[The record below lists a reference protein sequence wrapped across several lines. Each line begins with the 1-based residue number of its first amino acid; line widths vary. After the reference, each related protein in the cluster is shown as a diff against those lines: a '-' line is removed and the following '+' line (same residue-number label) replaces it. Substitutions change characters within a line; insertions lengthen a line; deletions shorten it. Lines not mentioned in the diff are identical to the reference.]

1 MEHATSTTGSTISSA
16 KVEGTNVYSLSG
28 DKLGSIH
35 EIVIDKV
42 SGHVRYAELEFGGF
56 LGMGTDVYPL
66 PWGKLKYDLVKDG
79 YVVDVSKDQLDKA
92 PKYPVGDDVEYTE
105 KYGRGVYDYYDT
117 PWF

>member
-16 KVEGTNVYSLSG
+16 KVEGTNVYSLNG

-35 EIVIDKV
+35 EIVIDKA

-66 PWGKLKYDLVKDG
+66 PWGKLKYDVTKDG
-79 YVVDVSKDQLDKA
+79 YVVDVNKAQLDQA
-92 PKYPVGDDVEYTE
+92 PKYPVGRDIEYTE
-105 KYGRGVYDYYDT
+105 KYGREVYNYYDT